1 MFEVAGATPQI
12 RSTDTDA
19 ANDYSV
25 FQNSSGN
32 SVYNAV
38 DNNSAGGHIFQAN
51 ASEKVRIDSSGRL
64 LVGATADDNST
75 GALIQ
80 AAATA
85 STAAFSANRYTNT
98 ADGPARLYLFKSRA
112 TSIGGQTIVQDG
124 DDIGEVVFHASDGT
138 DAAQAAVIRAEV
150 DGTPGDNDMPGRLS
164 FHTTADGAVSSTER
178 LRIDSSGNIG
188 INETTPTFTEFGSN
202 GGGLELDDVNTGFTA
217 VKVSQGSTNLFL
229 VSHSSGAYVS
239 TRSNNALV
247 FETNATAALT
257 LSSSQNATFAGTVSD
272 SKGDVRQII
281 YQNKTSGY
289 TLVASDAGKAIHIS
303 TGGVTINNSIFS
315 AGDAVTI
322 INNSGS
328 NQTITQGSGV
338 TLYDTGDD
346 GSTGNKTL
354 KGRGMATVWFS
365 SASVGYITGNFD

>member
-1 MFEVAGATPQI
+1 IIHTGDTNTAIRFPSTDTFTVETAGTERIRVTSTGELKINTGSGTEGIQFQASSGSNANLRGVGTNYGELGFFIGNNEKLRITSAGRLGIGTTNPSSMFEVAGATPQI

-112 TSIGGQTIVQDG
+112 TSIG
-124 DDIGEVVFHASDGT
+124 
-138 DAAQAAVIRAEV
+138 
-150 DGTPGDNDMPGRLS
+150 
-164 FHTTADGAVSSTER
+164 
-178 LRIDSSGNIG
+178 
-188 INETTPTFTEFGSN
+188 
-202 GGGLELDDVNTGFTA
+202 
-217 VKVSQGSTNLFL
+217 
-229 VSHSSGAYVS
+229 
-239 TRSNNALV
+239 
-247 FETNATAALT
+247 
-257 LSSSQNATFAGTVSD
+257 
-272 SKGDVRQII
+272 
-281 YQNKTSGY
+281 
-289 TLVASDAGKAIHIS
+289 
-303 TGGVTINNSIFS
+303 
-315 AGDAVTI
+315 
-322 INNSGS
+322 
-328 NQTITQGSGV
+328 
-338 TLYDTGDD
+338 
-346 GSTGNKTL
+346 
-354 KGRGMATVWFS
+354 
-365 SASVGYITGNFD
+365 